1 MAMNALTT
9 QLPGVL
15 PDLFRR
21 PEQAPARADDTATA
35 SPHTNGTATTA
46 QGDEQRALAARTADD
61 TSRLLARR
69 AALGPLTYG
78 RSTMSAPLPAAAPVG
93 MRGAH
98 LDVRG

>member
-1 MAMNALTT
+1 MAITALTA
-9 QLPGVL
+9 QLPGAL

-21 PEQAPARADDTATA
+21 TDGVSARHDDSAAAGTATA
-35 SPHTNGTATTA
+35 DAHPDDH
-46 QGDEQRALAARTADD
+46 RALASRTTDD
-61 TSRLLARR
+61 TTRFLARR

-78 RSTMSAPLPAAAPVG
+78 RSMRSAAVSAAAPTG

>member
-1 MAMNALTT
+1 MAMNVLTAS
-9 QLPGVL
+9 LPGVL

-21 PEQAPARADDTATA
+21 PEQAPARTDDATPSTPTATGTATA
-35 SPHTNGTATTA
+35 AP
-46 QGDEQRALAARTADD
+46 GDEQRTLAARTTDD
-61 TSRLLARR
+61 TNRLLARR

-78 RSTMSAPLPAAAPVG
+78 RSTMPAAAPAAPPIG